1 VLVWYATYKIGFKSG
16 GFSSSAIYSTL
27 TLDQITDITFEP
39 ESVKGFEGGVKASL
53 LDGSMNIEFEAYR
66 YKFNDLQIDFF
77 NSPAFAF
84 ITENAGGA
92 RTTGAEIQAVWQ
104 PEAVTGLRLNA
115 SLAYNDSK
123 YTDFIAPC
131 YAGQTPANGCTIF
144 IPGQVPKQELG
155 GQTRA
160 LAPKWSGV
168 MGVDYEQPFGNGL
181 KFGISANAV
190 FKSKYRLGGF
200 NNPVDT
206 QKGFATLDAALRFG
220 TEDDT
225 WQFSIIGKNLT
236 NKYALLASGD
246 TPSTGG
252 GTGTAGG
259 FSADRTGTPIM
270 PRTIEFQLTW
280 RY

>member
-1 VLVWYATYKIGFKSG
+1 MLVWYATYKTGFKSG
-16 GFSSSAIYSTL
+16 GFSNSAIYSTL
-27 TLDQITDITFEP
+27 TVDQIADITFEP

-53 LDGSMNIEFEAYR
+53 LDGAMNIEFEAYR
-66 YKFNDLQIDFF
+66 YKFNDLQIDFL

-104 PEAVTGLRLNA
+104 PQVVTGLRLNA
-115 SLAYNDSK
+115 SLPYNDSK

-131 YAGQTPANGCTIF
+131 YAGQTPARGCTIF

-155 GQTRA
+155 G
-160 LAPKWSGV
+160 
-168 MGVDYEQPFGNGL
+168 
-181 KFGISANAV
+181 
-190 FKSKYRLGGF
+190 F
-200 NNPVDT
+200 NNPIDT

-220 TEDDT
+220 TEDGT